1 MSVLVRLWVRL
12 YVRLYVRL
20 WVRLR
25 VRSGVPGGVARLV
38 GFPCVRAGFRCGV
51 LCDISIHAGAL

>member
-20 WVRLR
+20 WGRLQVRL
-25 VRSGVPGGVARLV
+25 VFPEGVARLA
-38 GFPCVRAGFRCGV
+38 GFPCVRAGSRGGA
-51 LCDISIHAGAL
+51 LCDISIRAGAL